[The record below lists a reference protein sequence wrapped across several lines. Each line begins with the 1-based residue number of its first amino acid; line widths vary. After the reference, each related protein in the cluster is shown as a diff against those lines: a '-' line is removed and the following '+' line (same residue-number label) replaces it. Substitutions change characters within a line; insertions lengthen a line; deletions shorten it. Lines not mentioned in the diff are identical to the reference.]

1 MTRDKGPDDPF
12 WSFSLATYARPG
24 VSEACLDLQDR
35 LGQDVNLVLFA
46 LWAGAGCGVR
56 LDPAELQRLDHAV
69 SAWRRDVVAPL
80 RGVRRTLKNVPGVE
94 PFRLRIKAA
103 ELESERLQQ
112 AALRTISGLQPGAA
126 DRDAAEANLRLL
138 LPAEGVNDATVALLV
153 DAAMG
158 E

>member
-24 VSEACLDLQDR
+24 VDRACLDLQDR
-35 LGQDVNLVLFA
+35 LGMDVNLVLFA

-56 LDPAELQRLDHAV
+56 LDPAEMRRLADAV
-69 SAWRRDVVAPL
+69 AAWRQDVVVPL
-80 RGVRRTLKNVPGVE
+80 RGVRRTLKGMPGME

-112 AALRTISGLQPGAA
+112 ITLRTLSGLQPGVG

-138 LPAEGVNDATVALLV
+138 LPAEGVDGAAVALLL